1 MDGAIGLGLAGAFFL
16 ALRDIFGRPALRG
29 IDPIWGTAATAAA
42 GEVVLALFCVAN
54 GDFRD
59 PWPGWGNLGPIAVAG
74 ILRITL
80 ARTILFAG
88 IKHIG
93 AARASSLA
101 AANVF
106 FAMCLAM
113 VFLGETLTGI
123 VFVASAAIAA
133 GCVFITRS
141 HPDSAEREG
150 RRRVILGTVL
160 SLGSAAAFGASSVF
174 VRPVIHGFTS
184 PVLASFYA
192 NTFAILTFLPYGLA
206 RPLTGEAR
214 RWSRQTA
221 GLLALSGLA
230 AAVGTIGNYAAL
242 KYAPVLFVQPLLQ
255 TRPFFVVIMSRL
267 FFQAHEQVNWKVAL
281 GATLVM
287 GGTVLLIRA

>member
-1 MDGAIGLGLAGAFFL
+1 MTPGPVGETWAP
-16 ALRDIFGRPALRG
+16 LRWPASS
-29 IDPIWGTAATAAA
+29 
-42 GEVVLALFCVAN
+42 
-54 GDFRD
+54 
-59 PWPGWGNLGPIAVAG
+59 GP
-74 ILRITL
+74 RL

-93 AARASSLA
+93 ASRASALA

-123 VFVASAAIAA
+123 VFVASVAIAV

-174 VRPVIHGFTS
+174 VRPVIRGFTS

-192 NTFAILTFLPYGLA
+192 NTFAILSFLPYGLA
-206 RPLTGEAR
+206 RPLSGEVKQ
-214 RWSRQTA
+214 WSRQTA
-221 GLLALSGLA
+221 ALLALSGLA
-230 AAVGTIGNYAAL
+230 ATVGTIGNYAAL
-242 KYAPVLFVQPLLQ
+242 KHAPVLFVQPLLQ
-255 TRPFFVVIMSRL
+255 TRPFFVVAISRF
-267 FFQAHEQVNWKVAL
+267 FFQVHEQVNWKVAV
-281 GATLVM
+281 GARPGGGRHGSAHQGLTASLKPFACALTFRGPCHKLLSGPTRRHGGGPSGETTLPEHAPRSS
-287 GGTVLLIRA
+287 LRRRLP